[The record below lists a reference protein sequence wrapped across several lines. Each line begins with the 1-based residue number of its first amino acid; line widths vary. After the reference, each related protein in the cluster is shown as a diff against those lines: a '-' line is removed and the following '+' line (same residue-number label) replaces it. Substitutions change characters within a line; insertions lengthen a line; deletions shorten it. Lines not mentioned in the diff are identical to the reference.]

1 MAAVWLQLLLKINVL
16 LFSYIW
22 MLPIQL
28 LGGQAYTYFS
38 FTHTNMYIYIYI
50 YINIKRCIQATA
62 IGFRLQ
68 CMLNFVAKWH
78 KTTMTESSRVQSN
91 CMTYCTEI
99 SLSKYYCALWLN
111 SVPRLVFNDVEWVYV
126 PCTGSIGLMWY
137 RVLTD
142 FQWIATP
149 YRLSQRLWSS
159 AKNH

>member
-1 MAAVWLQLLLKINVL
+1 MSCYFLISECYL
-16 LFSYIW
+16 SSS
-22 MLPIQL
+22 
-28 LGGQAYTYFS
+28 LGVRL
-38 FTHTNMYIYIYI
+38 THISLSHTLTCIYIYI
-50 YINIKRCIQATA
+50 YINIIRRIQATA

-68 CMLNFVAKWH
+68 CMRNFVAKWY

-111 SVPRLVFNDVEWVYV
+111 SVPRLIFNDVEWVYV
-126 PCTGSIGLMWY
+126 LCTGSIGLMWY

-142 FQWIATP
+142 FQLIATP